1 MIETEVLI
9 IGAGPAGSACAWQL
23 KQRGVD
29 FLLLDKEDFPRPKT
43 CAGWITPRVMRDVD
57 LDPATYPGNFTRFD
71 HFKVELGKLRFTLPT
86 RQYAI
91 RRVEFDAWLL
101 QRVIENLVRHHVHE
115 IRLEDGRYIVDG
127 EYRARYLI
135 GAGGTHCPVK
145 RTLFAEVNP
154 ANPGPLII
162 AQEEEFIHPNAKNT
176 CHLWFLQ
183 DGLPG
188 YAWYF
193 PKSDGVVNV
202 GVGGGAIGMKKHRDN
217 LKRHWDLLVEKLDRY
232 NLVRGHEFH
241 PIGHSYYLRA
251 SSPVLRSGNAMLVG
265 DALGVATLDMGE
277 GIGPSIR
284 SGINAADAIIL
295 GIAYTTKGLKR
306 YSFPDLLGW
315 RN

>member
-9 IGAGPAGSACAWQL
+9 IGGGPAGSACAWRL
-23 KQRGVD
+23 KQHNVD

-57 LDPATYPGNFTRFD
+57 LDPATYPGNFTRFNE
-71 HFKVELGKLRFTLPT
+71 FKVEIGRLRFNLRT

-91 RRVEFDAWLL
+91 RRVEFDAWLID
-101 QRVIENLVRHHVHE
+101 RVRENLVRHHAQK
-115 IRLEDGRYIVDG
+115 IQYEDGRYHIDG
-127 EYRARYLI
+127 EFSARYLI

-145 RTLFAEVNP
+145 RTFFTDTNP
-154 ANPGPLII
+154 AQMGSLII
-162 AQEEEFIHPNAKNT
+162 AQEEEFVHPGASSI
-176 CHLWFLQ
+176 CHLWFFQ

-202 GVGGGAIGMKKHRDN
+202 GVGGSASGLKKRQVN
-217 LKRHWDLLVEKLDRY
+217 LKRHWELLVEKLDRCA
-232 NLVRGHEFH
+232 LVRGHQFR
-241 PIGHSYYLRA
+241 PIGHSYYLRT
-251 SSPVLRSGNAMLVG
+251 SSPAMRSGNAMLVG

-284 SGINAADAIIL
+284 SGINAADAIIH
-295 GIAYTTKGLKR
+295 GGAYTLNGLTR

-315 RN
+315 RH